1 MKEFDK
7 KDKLQEAKRQLK
19 EKKLKEEDDKLVA
32 EELENVKEEVE
43 LPAPAFSVPTL
54 TLEEREKLAT
64 EIF

>member
-1 MKEFDK
+1 
-7 KDKLQEAKRQLK
+7 
-19 EKKLKEEDDKLVA
+19 LVA